1 MSNVLGFLLI
11 NIYAFLIIIS
21 TCIIFFNKKRS
32 KQFEDETYKK
42 FLIANVF
49 ISLSGII
56 LGLAVNPQFNC
67 SKIIIIFLNKI
78 YLICLILWVAI
89 MTYYFLHI
97 SLSDK
102 LNDKKVRKTFTII
115 GVISVALVL
124 ILPINV
130 DVSETGAVAT
140 GPAIMFTYT
149 MFAIGFIAQIIFLL
163 INHKHMLDRKYIPLY
178 LLIVMGA
185 VVVLLMVLNPNL
197 NYIINPVFIFI
208 AFIMFHTI
216 ENPDMQM
223 IDTLLRN
230 KELVE
235 ETVNDKSNFLFKVSQ
250 EMKKPV
256 QNILDYARSYHE
268 AKTDEEKEAIMELI
282 EQDANAA
289 YFIINDITN
298 VSSTDFKKLKVQTSE
313 YITKKLFVDI
323 ETNIKNKLSVEGKD
337 KNITFNFKTYNSYP
351 EKLWGDYIKLK
362 QVIISLISNG
372 IKHTEKGFVDVEVDT
387 VSRYDTCR
395 MIFTIKDSGPGM
407 SISRVNKLLSSN
419 EEMSLEEF
427 EKIDSLELEFPVIIK
442 IIKMLGGSISIKTEE
457 GKGTIVVVVIDQK
470 IWDTADSIDTK
481 NSKKYSS
488 SIKSQ
493 KRVLIANDNNEL
505 LEKEGRIVS
514 KKGTETVLTLMG
526 QDVIDKINSG
536 DKYNLIILK
545 DEMKPDSAFSVL
557 KKLKEIKKFN
567 TPVVITI
574 TKDKEFIK
582 DHFINDGFADCI
594 LEENIDDELNKICDK
609 YL

>member
-78 YLICLILWVAI
+78 YLICLILWIAI

-395 MIFTIKDSGPGM
+395 MIFTIKDSSPGM

-442 IIKMLGGSISIKTEE
+442 IIRMLGGSISIKTEE

-470 IWDTADSIDTK
+470 IGDTADSIDTK

-594 LEENIDDELNKICDK
+594 IEENIDDELNKICDK

>member
-78 YLICLILWVAI
+78 YLICLILWIAI

-351 EKLWGDYIKLK
+351 KKLWGDYIKLK

-470 IWDTADSIDTK
+470 IGDTADSIDTK

-594 LEENIDDELNKICDK
+594 IEENIDDELNKICDK

>member
-1 MSNVLGFLLI
+1 MSNILGFLLI

-21 TCIIFFNKKRS
+21 TCIIFFKKKRS
-32 KQFEDETYKK
+32 KQFEDETYKR

-49 ISLSGII
+49 ISLSGLI
-56 LGLAVNPQFNC
+56 LGLAVNPRFHCN
-67 SKIIIIFLNKI
+67 KIIIIFLNKV
-78 YLICLILWVAI
+78 YLICLILWIAI
-89 MTYYFLHI
+89 MTYYFMHI
-97 SLSDK
+97 SLNDK
-102 LNDKKVRKTFTII
+102 LNDKKARKAFII
-115 GVISVALVL
+115 IEAISVILVL

-130 DVSETGAVAT
+130 NISDTGAIAT

-149 MFAIGFIAQIIFLL
+149 MFAIGFIAQVVFSL

-298 VSSTDFKKLKVQTSE
+298 VSSTDFKKLKVKTSE

-337 KNITFNFKTYNSYP
+337 KDISFNLKTYNSYP

-427 EKIDSLELEFPVIIK
+427 EKIDSLELEFPVVIK
-442 IIKMLGGSISIKTEE
+442 IIRMLGGSISIKTEE

-470 IWDTADSIDTK
+470 IGDTADSIDTK

-514 KKGTETVLTLMG
+514 RKGAETVLTLMG

-545 DEMKPDSAFSVL
+545 DEMKPDSAFSIL
-557 KKLKEIKKFN
+557 KKLKEDNKFN
-567 TPVVITI
+567 TPVVISI